1 MAGTEDNGAVEQ
13 PGATDGSVSTPVAPT
28 PQQAAAAAGISYESM
43 PETLRSALV
52 GKSATEQKTI
62 LTGVLSALQR
72 ANSEN
77 ELLRQQIATAAKP
90 PEPQA
95 PVKPLEERIYED
107 PEGVIKEVIERHYGS
122 QFSTVS
128 SMAGEGVYGSLSL
141 QYPEVVEKRESINEL
156 LQAAGAPP
164 TRDNIL
170 GAYQMVLGREA
181 LENRRT
187 TAAQAMNPE
196 IPQGGPAAPAAPQ
209 LSTLEDEIRRGM
221 GMTAEDYVK
230 YRGDYFEIKV
240 PV

>member
-1 MAGTEDNGAVEQ
+1 MAGEQDNGTLEQ
-13 PGATDGSVSTPVAPT
+13 SGAAPGGGEPVVTPT
-28 PQQAAAAAGISYESM
+28 PQAAAAAAGLPYEVL
-43 PETLRSALV
+43 PENLRNALV
-52 GKSATEQKTI
+52 GKTAMEQKTI

-77 ELLRQQIATAAKP
+77 EQLRLQVANAVRP

-128 SMAGEGVYGSLSL
+128 SMAGEGVYGSLAL

-156 LQAAGAPP
+156 LQASGAPP

-170 GAYQMVLGREA
+170 GAYQMVLGRET

-187 TAAQAMNPE
+187 AAAHALNPE
-196 IPQGGPAAPAAPQ
+196 IPQGGPQAPAAPQ
-209 LSTLEDEIRRGM
+209 LSSLEDEIRRGM
-221 GMTAEDYVK
+221 GMSAEDYIK
-230 YRGDYFEIKV
+230 YRGDYFEVKV